1 MVSFDFI
8 WCLRIVFMLLCVIA
22 CYFVTCQRILVL
34 MFSVRCSMCI
44 LRIYVICNL
53 CNVTAILTVIK

>member
-1 MVSFDFI
+1 
-8 WCLRIVFMLLCVIA
+8 MLLCVIA